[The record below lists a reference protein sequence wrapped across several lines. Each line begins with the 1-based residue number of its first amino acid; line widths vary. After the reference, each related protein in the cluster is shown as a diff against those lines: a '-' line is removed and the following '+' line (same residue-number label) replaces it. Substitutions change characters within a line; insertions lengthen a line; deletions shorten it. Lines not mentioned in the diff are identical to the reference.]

1 MKGPGKGKKEK
12 RGKEGGGGAPHTP
25 GKGYDGQRRTL
36 LLEDRLDRGL
46 QNTQEDA
53 RASASARRQSRTR

>member
-1 MKGPGKGKKEK
+1 M
-12 RGKEGGGGAPHTP
+12 P

-53 RASASARRQSRTR
+53 RASASARTQSSTR